1 MTDPNPPLPELP
13 ELPEYPPGEGE
24 LIQWGPSTIT
34 WVLEFIRTV
43 ALVVIA
49 IALVV
54 IA

>member
-1 MTDPNPPLPELP
+1 VTDVPAGPD
-13 ELPEYPPGEGE
+13 YPPGEGE

-34 WVLEFIRTV
+34 WVLELVRTV
-43 ALVVIA
+43 ALVIIA